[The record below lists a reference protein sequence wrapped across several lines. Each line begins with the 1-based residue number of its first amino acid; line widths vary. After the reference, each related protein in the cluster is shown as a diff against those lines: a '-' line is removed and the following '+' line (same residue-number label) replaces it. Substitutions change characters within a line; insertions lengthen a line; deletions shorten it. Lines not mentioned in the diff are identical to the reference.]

1 MGHPEPGEE
10 LVQDPDEITEGQTH
24 VADDT
29 LHLVKLGEVRS
40 IHRFVAEHPV
50 HKTRRQSF

>member
-10 LVQDPDEITEGQTH
+10 LVQDPDEVTEGQSH

-50 HKTRRQSF
+50 YIK